1 MLRALARPLLASWFI
16 YGGVESVLEPER
28 RAALAAPVV
37 DPALKELGIDEQ
49 VTTADLVKAHG
60 AATIGAA
67 TLLAVSR
74 TPRTAAL
81 TLTGLTAVTVGLAHP
96 FWNVTDEEERKVETE
111 AFLKNLALLGGVML
125 AATAGHSARHIAR
138 KQRHKAKAKE
148 KAAEAKAKEIEAKAE
163 KKASR
168 KKKRKAKA

>member
-16 YGGVESVLEPER
+16 YGGIESVLEPER
-28 RAALAAPVV
+28 RAALAAPVFDPMLKDMGV
-37 DPALKELGIDEQ
+37 DDQ
-49 VTTADLVKAHG
+49 VKTTDLVKAHG

-67 TLLAVSR
+67 TMLAVSR

-81 TLTGLTAVTVGLAHP
+81 TLTGLSAVTVALAHP

-111 AFLKNLALLGGVML
+111 QFLKNLALLGGVML

-138 KQRHKAKAKE
+138 KQKHKAKAKE
-148 KAAEAKAKEIEAKAE
+148 KAAEAKAKETEAKAA
-163 KKASR
+163 KKAAR
-168 KKKRKAKA
+168 KKKRKADA